1 MCCLC
6 VAVFKLFYSNKLA
19 FFSPPENF
27 HLKRVRSPR
36 SLCGPR
42 SGANLK
48 CPFSVR
54 SPDTKLSD
62 KSNPS
67 RFLSLSLSLSPPKLP
82 RERYKAPQVHRV

>member
-19 FFSPPENF
+19 FFPPPPANF

-67 RFLSLSLSLSPPKLP
+67 RFLSLSLSQPPQAAK
-82 RERYKAPQVHRV
+82 RKV